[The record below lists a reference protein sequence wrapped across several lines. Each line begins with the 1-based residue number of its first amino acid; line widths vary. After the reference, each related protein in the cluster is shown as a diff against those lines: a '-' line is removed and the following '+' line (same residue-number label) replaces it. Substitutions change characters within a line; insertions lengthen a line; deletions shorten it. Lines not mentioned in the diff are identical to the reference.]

1 MSLTQ
6 MENQIW
12 KQLWAFKVSTMDS
25 SYMMWPNFSVE
36 AIKDL
41 RKMEF
46 FVHYWQKSSSE
57 YTRII
62 VYLMSLFSYVIGVWS
77 GFLNINL

>member
-1 MSLTQ
+1 MSLSQTEIQ
-6 MENQIW
+6 SG

-25 SYMMWPNFSVE
+25 SNITWPNF
-36 AIKDL
+36 IKDI

-57 YTRII
+57 YTGII
-62 VYLMSLFSYVIGVWS
+62 VHLMSLFSFVIGVWS

>member
-6 MENQIW
+6 TEILSG

-25 SYMMWPNFSVE
+25 SYMMWPNFSVD
-36 AIKDL
+36 AIKD

-57 YTRII
+57 YTGIT
-62 VYLMSLFSYVIGVWS
+62 VYLMSLFSCVIGIWS
-77 GFLNINL
+77 SFPNINFN